1 MNDIEPRFQVP
12 SRMTAARDYYKLY
25 IEEAGKLRSYFKK
38 AKKRLLNFS
47 VVENHKGD
55 TIAKEIEKCLLSWNI
70 DKVFTII
77 VDNASSNDSA
87 LSTLKADMH
96 YSIDAIRNAIKY
108 VRSSPSRFR
117 KFKELVE
124 KMKIDSKNLLSMDCP
139 TRWNSTYIMLGNA
152 IKFGSV
158 FDRIE
163 QIDVEYKKLFLEK
176 SLVGPPNTAD
186 FQVAREF
193 VVFLK
198 VFYNVTLKFS
208 RSLYVTSN
216 IAFQQI
222 VNVAAI
228 LNRRANNQSSLLSS
242 MAKSMQIK
250 YDKYRG
256 KFDNFNHLLVI
267 AVVLD
272 PTYKMKILKFAF
284 VNMYNDSTH
293 HEDMRKKVSDVLYCL
308 YDHYS
313 SVLGTSQA
321 EIQTETQS
329 QVASSSITDLNTVEF
344 LDMDG
349 YDGFTTME
357 RFLAQTKI
365 ELQTDEYAEVEK
377 YLQVELVE
385 ARDPAF
391 DILGWWKVN
400 ASRYRVLSLITSDML
415 VMPIS
420 TVSSESAFSTGGRVI
435 DDFRSSLS
443 PKMVEALICA
453 QNWLSPSTSKLK
465 GLDTD
470 DFNDTDDV
478 IHDEEVASNLIDQE
492 QEPKK

>member
-1 MNDIEPRFQVP
+1 M
-12 SRMTAARDYYKLY
+12 
-25 IEEAGKLRSYFKK
+25 
-38 AKKRLLNFS
+38 
-47 VVENHKGD
+47 
-55 TIAKEIEKCLLSWNI
+55 
-70 DKVFTII
+70 
-77 VDNASSNDSA
+77 
-87 LSTLKADMH
+87 
-96 YSIDAIRNAIKY
+96 
-108 VRSSPSRFR
+108 
-117 KFKELVE
+117 
-124 KMKIDSKNLLSMDCP
+124 
-139 TRWNSTYIMLGNA
+139 
-152 IKFGSV
+152 
-158 FDRIE
+158 E
-163 QIDVEYKKLFLEK
+163 QTDVEYKKSFLEK
-176 SLVGPPNTAD
+176 SLVGPPNAAD

-193 VVFLK
+193 VAFLK

-208 RSLYVTSN
+208 GSLYVTSN

-250 YDKYRG
+250 YDKYWG
-256 KFDNFNHLLVI
+256 KFDNFNPLLVI

-272 PTYKMKILKFAF
+272 PRYKMKFLKFAF
-284 VNMYNDSTH
+284 EDMYNDPAHREEMT
-293 HEDMRKKVSDVLYCL
+293 KKVSDVLYRL

-313 SVLGTSQA
+313 RVLGTSQA

-329 QVASSSITDLNTVEF
+329 QMASSNITDLNNVES
-344 LDMDG
+344 DMDG
-349 YDGFTTME
+349 DDAFTAME
-357 RFLAQTKI
+357 RFLAQTEI
-365 ELQTDEYAEVEK
+365 ELQTDKYAEVEK
-377 YLQVELVE
+377 YLHAELAE

-400 ASRYRVLSLITSDML
+400 ASKYRVLSLIASDVL
-415 VMPIS
+415 AMPIS

-465 GLDTD
+465 VLDID
-470 DFNDTDDV
+470 DFNDTEDV